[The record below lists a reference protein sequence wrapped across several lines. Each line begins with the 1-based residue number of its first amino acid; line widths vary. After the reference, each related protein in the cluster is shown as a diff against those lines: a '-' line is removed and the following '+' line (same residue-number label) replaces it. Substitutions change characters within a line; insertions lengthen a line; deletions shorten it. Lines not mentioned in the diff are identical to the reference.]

1 VKKESSSSM
10 QESLQ
15 GDTAV
20 CPTCG
25 QSLGRDAPD
34 GVVLVPDLTGSSDEP
49 VPPGSARAEAPTDAD
64 VEWALSPPLTA
75 EKREFLRVATQSVAV
90 EQDRFETR
98 AAQLAAFE
106 AMWPPRKPKGRRKKP

>member
-1 VKKESSSSM
+1 VKKGNGSSV

-25 QSLGRDAPD
+25 QSLGHDAPD
-34 GVVLVPDLTGSSDEP
+34 GVVLVPDLTGSES
-49 VPPGSARAEAPTDAD
+49 PPAEAPTDAD

-90 EQDRFETR
+90 EQDRFDTR
-98 AAQLAAFE
+98 EAQLAAFE
-106 AMWPPRKPKGRRKKP
+106 AMWPPRDPKGRREKP